1 MSGAPLLA
9 GYHYVGDLGSG
20 YRSDVYLYTQEAS
33 GDRFAVKVLRGGV
46 RVDGEEW
53 GRFTDEAAA
62 MPWWAG
68 HSDVLRVRGTGVTTD
83 GFGYMVMPY
92 CPGPH
97 VLDSAGKLP
106 VDDVIGLGMAIAGA
120 VHAAHRAG
128 IVHGNIKPGNILTD
142 SAGIRRLTDFGLLGT
157 LLHVTEGDVP
167 EGTVPW
173 AAPEVLGGVRVS
185 VAADVYSLGATL
197 WHLLVGRS
205 PFEIPGGDNGR
216 AALRARIMAGP
227 APEVSRADV
236 PETLVFLLS
245 QMMLGDPSQR
255 PASADI
261 VAGTLTRIRKSGAL
275 RGGRPDA
282 RRPNTPPGAG
292 HRHPAGHGGGLGDDE
307 GEGRGSTRHRGRN
320 RGLAWTWPPR
330 RFG

>member
-9 GYHYVGDLGSG
+9 GYRYEGELGSG
-20 YRSDVYLYTQEAS
+20 YRSDVYSYTHEAS
-33 GDRFAVKVLRGGV
+33 GDRLAVKVLRGV

-68 HSDVLRVRGTGVTTD
+68 HSDVLRVRATGVTTD
-83 GFGYMVMPY
+83 GYGYIVMPY

-97 VLDSAGKLP
+97 VLDSAGKLT
-106 VDDVIGLGMAIAGA
+106 VDDVIGLGMAVAGA
-120 VHAAHRAG
+120 VHAGHRAG
-128 IVHGNIKPGNILTD
+128 IVHGNIKPANILTD
-142 SAGIRRLTDFGLLGT
+142 PAGIRRLTDFGLVGT

-167 EGTVPW
+167 EGSVPW
-173 AAPEVLGGVRVS
+173 TAPEVLGGVRVS
-185 VAADVYSLGATL
+185 VAGDVYSLGATL

-205 PFEIPGGDNGR
+205 PFETQGGDNGR
-216 AALRARIMAGP
+216 AALRGRIMAGP
-227 APEVSRADV
+227 PPEVSRVDV

-261 VAGTLTRIRKSGAL
+261 VASTLTRIRKSGEL
-275 RGGRPDA
+275 RGGRPDL
-282 RRPNTPPGAG
+282 RRPNTPPGSG
-292 HRHPAGHGGGLGDDE
+292 HRHPAGHGGGPGDDE
-307 GEGRGSTRHRGRN
+307 GEGRGSTRHPGRN

-330 RFG
+330 RSR

>member
-9 GYHYVGDLGSG
+9 GYRYEGELGSG
-20 YRSDVYLYTQEAS
+20 YRSDVYLYTYEAS
-33 GDRFAVKVLRGGV
+33 GDRFAVKVLRGI

-68 HSDVLRVRGTGVTTD
+68 HSDVLRIRATGVTTD
-83 GFGYMVMPY
+83 GSGYVVMPY

-97 VLDSAGKLP
+97 VLESAGKLA

-120 VHAAHRAG
+120 VHAGHRAG
-128 IVHGNIKPGNILTD
+128 IVHGDIKPANILTD
-142 SAGIRRLTDFGLLGT
+142 PAGIRRLTDFGLLGT

-167 EGTVPW
+167 QGSVPW

-185 VAADVYSLGATL
+185 VAGDVYSLGATL
-197 WHLLVGRS
+197 WHLLMGR
-205 PFEIPGGDNGR
+205 PAFEIPGGDNGR
-216 AALRARIMAGP
+216 AALRGRTMAGP
-227 APEVSRADV
+227 APEVTRADV

-261 VAGTLTRIRKSGAL
+261 VAGTLTRIRKSGEL
-275 RGGRPDA
+275 RAGRPEV
-282 RRPNTPPGAG
+282 RRPNTPPVS
-292 HRHPAGHGGGLGDDE
+292 GGGPGVDE
-307 GEGRGSTRHRGRN
+307 GEGRGTTRHPGRN
-320 RGLAWTWPPR
+320 RGLVWTWPPR
-330 RFG
+330 RAR